1 MGLARI
7 VEHGPA
13 LLPHLLFETRARQL
27 LNGLSPADAMGFL
40 SGLLIGADAAAARQW
55 FGALGL
61 VTLIGAPALNTFYGQ
76 AIASQGGVVTAI
88 DGDSAVLAGLT
99 TLSPRKNSDFHVLA

>member
-1 MGLARI
+1 
-7 VEHGPA
+7 
-13 LLPHLLFETRARQL
+13 
-27 LNGLSPADAMGFL
+27 MGFL

-55 FGALGL
+55 FGDLGK
-61 VTLIGAPALNTFYGQ
+61 VTLIGAPALNNFYGQ

-99 TLSPRKNSDFHVLA
+99 TLSPPKNSEFHVLA